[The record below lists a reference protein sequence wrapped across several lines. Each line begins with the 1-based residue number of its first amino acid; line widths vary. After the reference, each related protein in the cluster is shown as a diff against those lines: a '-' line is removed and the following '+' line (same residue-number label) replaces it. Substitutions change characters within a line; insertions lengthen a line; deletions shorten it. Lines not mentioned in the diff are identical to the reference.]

1 MYMGTVIA
9 MPLAG
14 ILAQY
19 VSWEAIFYVFG
30 EMMMMMMMMTVLSGL
45 LALVWC
51 LLWWLCVEDSPDQD
65 SAITDQELEYLRT
78 TIGLTDP
85 RSEGSCYRKYLMMLK
100 IFVPCQHGP
109 AAAVARDADEPRG
122 VGHHH
127 RALHRE
133 LGLLHSPHLPPDV
146 SA

>member
-30 EMMMMMMMMTVLSGL
+30 EMMIMMMMMMMAVLSGL

-85 RSEGSCYRKYLMMLK
+85 RSVGS
-100 IFVPCQHGP
+100 
-109 AAAVARDADEPRG
+109 
-122 VGHHH
+122 
-127 RALHRE
+127 
-133 LGLLHSPHLPPDV
+133 
-146 SA
+146 

>member
-30 EMMMMMMMMTVLSGL
+30 RRMMMVIVMMMMMMMMMMVMTVLSGL

-100 IFVPCQHGP
+100 IFVP
-109 AAAVARDADEPRG
+109 R
-122 VGHHH
+122 
-127 RALHRE
+127 
-133 LGLLHSPHLPPDV
+133 
-146 SA
+146 

>member
-30 EMMMMMMMMTVLSGL
+30 EMIMMVMMMMTVLSGL

-85 RSEGSCYRKYLMMLK
+85 RSDG
-100 IFVPCQHGP
+100 G
-109 AAAVARDADEPRG
+109 
-122 VGHHH
+122 
-127 RALHRE
+127 
-133 LGLLHSPHLPPDV
+133 
-146 SA
+146 

>member
-30 EMMMMMMMMTVLSGL
+30 EMMMVIVMMMMMMMMMMTVLSGL

-85 RSEGSCYRKYLMMLK
+85 RSVGS
-100 IFVPCQHGP
+100 
-109 AAAVARDADEPRG
+109 
-122 VGHHH
+122 
-127 RALHRE
+127 
-133 LGLLHSPHLPPDV
+133 
-146 SA
+146 

>member
-30 EMMMMMMMMTVLSGL
+30 EMMIMMMMIMMTMMMLSGL

-85 RSEGSCYRKYLMMLK
+85 RSEGS
-100 IFVPCQHGP
+100 
-109 AAAVARDADEPRG
+109 
-122 VGHHH
+122 
-127 RALHRE
+127 
-133 LGLLHSPHLPPDV
+133 
-146 SA
+146 

>member
-30 EMMMMMMMMTVLSGL
+30 EMMIMMMMMMTVLSGL

-85 RSEGSCYRKYLMMLK
+85 RSDG
-100 IFVPCQHGP
+100 G
-109 AAAVARDADEPRG
+109 
-122 VGHHH
+122 
-127 RALHRE
+127 
-133 LGLLHSPHLPPDV
+133 
-146 SA
+146 

>member
-30 EMMMMMMMMTVLSGL
+30 EMMMMMMMMMVIVMMMMMMMLIMTVLSGL

-85 RSEGSCYRKYLMMLK
+85 RSVGS
-100 IFVPCQHGP
+100 
-109 AAAVARDADEPRG
+109 
-122 VGHHH
+122 
-127 RALHRE
+127 
-133 LGLLHSPHLPPDV
+133 
-146 SA
+146 

>member
-30 EMMMMMMMMTVLSGL
+30 EIIMMMIIMMMMMMTMMLSGL

-85 RSEGSCYRKYLMMLK
+85 RSEGSCYRKDL
-100 IFVPCQHGP
+100 IC
-109 AAAVARDADEPRG
+109 
-122 VGHHH
+122 
-127 RALHRE
+127 
-133 LGLLHSPHLPPDV
+133 
-146 SA
+146 

>member
-30 EMMMMMMMMTVLSGL
+30 EMMMMIVMMMMTMAVLSGL

-85 RSEGSCYRKYLMMLK
+85 RSVGS
-100 IFVPCQHGP
+100 
-109 AAAVARDADEPRG
+109 
-122 VGHHH
+122 
-127 RALHRE
+127 
-133 LGLLHSPHLPPDV
+133 
-146 SA
+146 

>member
-30 EMMMMMMMMTVLSGL
+30 KMMIIIVMMMMTMTMTMMLSGL

-85 RSEGSCYRKYLMMLK
+85 RSVGS
-100 IFVPCQHGP
+100 
-109 AAAVARDADEPRG
+109 
-122 VGHHH
+122 
-127 RALHRE
+127 
-133 LGLLHSPHLPPDV
+133 
-146 SA
+146 